1 MTSKY
6 ILTDSKRTV
15 FLQKVMP
22 TIFIGSLIWL
32 ISEILFGIVFTEIA
46 SLLDIGAIYVI
57 MVILNAILFVIF
69 YVVSRKGKNISGLI
83 IYFMFA
89 FTAGVLSVP
98 IFIWLSD
105 FSIYVH
111 VFVSLA
117 VWGTAIILIIGL
129 ILKDKFLT
137 AGYFWLQFLLI
148 AIGIILVLLF
158 YIFVMAITNWIVIL
172 ISMIYLISISLIIM
186 LYGTIMTKKIKDDFW
201 IFIAFRILCFLL
213 IFVVIIL
220 IVVLIIAA
228 AIAGADAIGGSGG
241 WSSSGKKKKKKEY
254 HT

>member
-1 MTSKY
+1 PLKQVEQNNIWTPD
-6 ILTDSKRTV
+6 IPDNEKRD
-15 FLQKVMP
+15 FNLKEIP
-22 TIFIGSLIWL
+22 K
-32 ISEILFGIVFTEIA
+32 ISEIDG
-46 SLLDIGAIYVI
+46 
-57 MVILNAILFVIF
+57 
-69 YVVSRKGKNISGLI
+69 
-83 IYFMFA
+83 
-89 FTAGVLSVP
+89 P
-98 IFIWLSD
+98 
-105 FSIYVH
+105 SIKEGRPT
-111 VFVSLA
+111 S
-117 VWGTAIILIIGL
+117 
-129 ILKDKFLT
+129 
-137 AGYFWLQFLLI
+137 
-148 AIGIILVLLF
+148 IGIILVLLF

>member
-1 MTSKY
+1 MVSKY

-32 ISEILFGIVFTEIA
+32 ISEIFFGLFFTEIA

-57 MVILNAILFVIF
+57 MIILNAILFVLF

-105 FSIYVH
+105 FSVYVH

-137 AGYFWLQFLLI
+137 DGYFWLQFLLI

-172 ISMIYLISISLIIM
+172 ISMIYLTSISLIIM